1 MKSATLGLVAVFF
14 ASGAP
19 AQDVEFFSVASGGVS
34 GGYYAA
40 AKAICDVV
48 NGPGGDI
55 YCSPE
60 PTPGSLYNLDA
71 LEEGEV
77 EFALVQ
83 SDWQTYAYEGTDLFA
98 DAGSMTNLRS
108 VMSLYPEMVTILA
121 TRDSG
126 IVDSTGLQGARVDIG
141 QSSSGRYATL
151 RRLIETLGLSRS
163 YFARQSELAD
173 TAAIAELCSGR
184 LDAVALIVGHPNAA
198 VARALRTCDI
208 RIASFSGP
216 MIDEAFGDS
225 PNYVSAE
232 IPAEAYPQLESSID
246 TYAVMATVVTR
257 EDIGQELVDAMVAGT
272 LGALGELGTATP
284 ILSGLKPATMS
295 TDGLTAPLHEAAAS
309 AFRAHAEGSDR

>member
-1 MKSATLGLVAVFF
+1 MKSATLGLVTVCL

-19 AQDVEFFSVASGGVS
+19 AQDVEFFSLASGGVS
-34 GGYYAA
+34 GGYYSAA
-40 AKAICDVV
+40 QAICDVV
-48 NGPGGDI
+48 NGADGDL

-60 PTPGSLYNLDA
+60 PTSGSLYNLDA
-71 LEEGEV
+71 LAEGEV

-98 DAGSMTNLRS
+98 DARPMTNLRS
-108 VMSLYPEMVTILA
+108 VMSLYPEMVTIL
-121 TRDSG
+121 TTLDSG

-151 RRLIETLGLSRS
+151 TRLIETLGLSRS
-163 YFARQSELAD
+163 YFARLSEFAD
-173 TAAIAELCSGR
+173 TAAIAELCAGR

-208 RIASFSGP
+208 RLASFSGP
-216 MIDEAFGDS
+216 LIDEAFGDS

-232 IPAEAYPQLESSID
+232 IPKEAYPELDSDVD

-257 EDIGQELVDAMVAGT
+257 ADVGEELVGAMVAGT
-272 LGALGELGTATP
+272 LGALDDIGIATP
-284 ILSGLKPATMS
+284 ILSGLDPARMS
-295 TDGLTAPLHEAAAS
+295 TEGLTAPLHEAAAS
-309 AFRAHAEGSDR
+309 AFRSYGSDR